1 MNTQNFTHIKI
12 PISSLHMT
20 KEQKTRHFRAQKSSF
35 RTRLDLYV
43 FEVALKGKNQL
54 LLPEFLE
61 FKITDKLVHLYS
73 AAYWQKGQDETIG
86 HSNLT
91 VKALYENMQ
100 ALKKAH
106 EAEFSQWNNAY
117 AEVYASIFPLDQFK
131 ALLEQAHCEYCNITE
146 AEIEQLGEH
155 GKHFKKS
162 ERGWS
167 LEIDRKNSNF
177 EYTPENCVMACY
189 WCNNA
194 KTDEFTFEEFKEIGK
209 AIGKV
214 WKTRLNMHSKS

>member
-1 MNTQNFTHIKI
+1 MEKI
-12 PISSLHMT
+12 R
-20 KEQKTRHFRAQKSSF
+20 KTRYLRAQKSSF
-35 RTRLDLYV
+35 KTRFDLYV
-43 FEVALKGKNQL
+43 FEIALKGKNQL
-54 LLPEFLE
+54 LLREFLE
-61 FKITDKLVHLYS
+61 FKITDELVHLYS

-86 HSNLT
+86 HSKIT
-91 VKALYENMQ
+91 VKALYEKMQ

-106 EAEFSQWNNAY
+106 ETEFSQWHNAY
-117 AEVYASIFPLDQFK
+117 EKVYEIIFPRDQFE

-146 AEIEQLGEH
+146 AEIAQLGEQ
-155 GKHFKKS
+155 GKIFKKS

-194 KTDEFTFEEFKEIGK
+194 KTDEFTFEEFAKVGA
-209 AIGKV
+209 AIKDI
-214 WKTRLNMHSKS
+214 WENRRKKNP